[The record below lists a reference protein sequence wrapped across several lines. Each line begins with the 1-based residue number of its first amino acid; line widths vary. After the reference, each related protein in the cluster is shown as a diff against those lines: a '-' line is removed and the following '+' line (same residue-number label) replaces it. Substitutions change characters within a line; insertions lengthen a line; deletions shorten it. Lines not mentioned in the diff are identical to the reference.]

1 MNKRKHATYI
11 SINTFKA
18 QRHQGD
24 SGERNFIVNFELACL
39 ITLPF
44 LKHRY
49 TDWTE
54 QRQLGTLKLRI
65 ENETFIFGF

>member
-24 SGERNFIVNFELACL
+24 SGERNFIVNFELVVSL
-39 ITLPF
+39 LYRF
-44 LKHRY
+44 
-49 TDWTE
+49 
-54 QRQLGTLKLRI
+54 
-65 ENETFIFGF
+65 